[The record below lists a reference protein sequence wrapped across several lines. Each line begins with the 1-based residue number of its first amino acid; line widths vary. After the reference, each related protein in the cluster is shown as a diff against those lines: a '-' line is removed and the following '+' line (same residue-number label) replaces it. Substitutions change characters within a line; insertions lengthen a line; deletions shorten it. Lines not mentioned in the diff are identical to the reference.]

1 MSRKTLGILIFGIA
15 AFALG
20 VVMLIDLIFNLS
32 GTSTAADAL
41 FILSG
46 SFSLIAGSLKSFV
59 DEQTEDIRV
68 NPHRKRISKYQLL
81 TIRKLILL
89 IHAIV
94 PLTFSFAFF
103 FLKQS
108 EILRNHSMIMFL
120 ILGLLIY
127 MTYISFM
134 DYQLSRQLLKTENDV
149 TKNDP
154 TQF

>member
-1 MSRKTLGILIFGIA
+1 M
-15 AFALG
+15 
-20 VVMLIDLIFNLS
+20 
-32 GTSTAADAL
+32 
-41 FILSG
+41 
-46 SFSLIAGSLKSFV
+46 
-59 DEQTEDIRV
+59 

-134 DYQLSRQLLKTENDV
+134 DYQLSRQLLETENDV